1 MLYPLLVCYSANFS
15 FCDRADYKCQAHQSR
30 ILSPLVSFTFDRH
43 LKYNSLKIVKM
54 VVIEIFYV
62 IFVYV
67 RKNATA
73 AYYKLVSLH
82 SQIFNNKTNSKL
94 MIL

>member
-1 MLYPLLVCYSANFS
+1 MLSCEFLFLW
-15 FCDRADYKCQAHQSR
+15 QSR
-30 ILSPLVSFTFDRH
+30 LQMPGTSISYSLTTGISFTFDRH

-82 SQIFNNKTNSKL
+82 SQIFNNKTNSKQT
-94 MIL
+94 IS